1 MSSKK
6 TIFAVEA
13 VLDHESKLDNTEG
26 FSGYLTD
33 YHGVSELLRNL
44 GRVVVYGSEEVLS
57 IIKKIP
63 FSAGEVFLYH
73 HYSDHGGT
81 TANQRT
87 IANTVGL
94 MILNDHEAVVVL
106 HDQFSKKIED
116 LITDFKEYD
125 LSQICDQSGTLA
137 MS

>member
-26 FSGYLTD
+26 LSGYLTD

-44 GRVVVYGSEEVLS
+44 GRVVVDGSDEVLS
-57 IIKKIP
+57 IVKKIP
-63 FSAGEVFLYH
+63 FSAGEVFLYRH
-73 HYSDHGGT
+73 SSDQKKT
-81 TANQRT
+81 TTFHPT
-87 IANTVGL
+87 ISNTIGL
-94 MILNDHEAVVVL
+94 MFLNDHEAVVVL